1 MLGMLGPSPVLLVLL
16 SFFRRCWCQWTTQQP
31 DDPFFYFSFLSFV
44 AVFVQETAQ
53 QQDDPFFYFSFRS
66 FVAVVVKETTQQ
78 LLYMIL
84 LFVTM
89 ISVEKHVHIQMY
101 VQVLA
106 YIYIYK
112 TIWHTFEQTKMR
124 AQAKQQSGQP
134 QILKKAW
141 CGQPQ
146 SFAKFNLKRQMNQ
159 SNTCFWQENNN
170 AVKKS
175 LSGYENIRKSKK
187 QWKIKLKKAK
197 FRNFLLS
204 F

>member
-1 MLGMLGPSPVLLVLL
+1 
-16 SFFRRCWCQWTTQQP
+16 
-31 DDPFFYFSFLSFV
+31 
-44 AVFVQETAQ
+44 
-53 QQDDPFFYFSFRS
+53 
-66 FVAVVVKETTQQ
+66 
-78 LLYMIL
+78 
-84 LFVTM
+84 
-89 ISVEKHVHIQMY
+89 MY

-106 YIYIYK
+106 YIYIYIYIYK

-159 SNTCFWQENNN
+159 SKTCFWQENNN

-175 LSGYENIRKSKK
+175 LSGCENIRKSKK
-187 QWKIKLKKAK
+187 TMNNQTKKG
-197 FRNFLLS
+197 
-204 F
+204 

>member
-1 MLGMLGPSPVLLVLL
+1 
-16 SFFRRCWCQWTTQQP
+16 
-31 DDPFFYFSFLSFV
+31 
-44 AVFVQETAQ
+44 
-53 QQDDPFFYFSFRS
+53 
-66 FVAVVVKETTQQ
+66 
-78 LLYMIL
+78 
-84 LFVTM
+84 
-89 ISVEKHVHIQMY
+89 MY

-106 YIYIYK
+106 YIYK

-159 SNTCFWQENNN
+159 SKTCFWQENNN

-175 LSGYENIRKSKK
+175 LSGCENIRKSKK
-187 QWKIKLKKAK
+187 TMKNQTKKG
-197 FRNFLLS
+197 
-204 F
+204 

>member
-1 MLGMLGPSPVLLVLL
+1 
-16 SFFRRCWCQWTTQQP
+16 
-31 DDPFFYFSFLSFV
+31 
-44 AVFVQETAQ
+44 
-53 QQDDPFFYFSFRS
+53 
-66 FVAVVVKETTQQ
+66 
-78 LLYMIL
+78 
-84 LFVTM
+84 
-89 ISVEKHVHIQMY
+89 MY

-106 YIYIYK
+106 NIYK

-159 SNTCFWQENNN
+159 SKTCFWQENSN

-175 LSGYENIRKSKK
+175 LSGYENIRKSKN
-187 QWKIKLKKAK
+187 Q
-197 FRNFLLS
+197 
-204 F
+204 